1 MGEDSSSTFI
11 SSELSDG
18 KPNLLQQLFCSAV
31 TVRDGGL
38 AAIVGAYKRG
48 SLSFSNTCF
57 ANRSTS
63 WHPGMKH
70 FGNEERDE
78 LISLVSFDNFH
89 IPLFCLFVVLSTE
102 KLFTCFLGSNR
113 KVKVVIPVNCF

>member
-1 MGEDSSSTFI
+1 MGDSSSTFI

-18 KPNLLQQLFCSAV
+18 KPNLLQQLICSAV
-31 TVRDGGL
+31 TEGDGGL

-48 SLSFSNTCF
+48 SPSLSATCV

-70 FGNEERDE
+70 FGNEEWDK
-78 LISLVSFDNFH
+78 LISLVSFDIFH
-89 IPLFCLFVVLSTE
+89 IPLLCSLVVLSTK
-102 KLFTCFLGSNR
+102 KLFTCFLGTNR

>member
-1 MGEDSSSTFI
+1 MGEDSSSIFI
-11 SSELSDG
+11 SSELSDS
-18 KPNLLQQLFCSAV
+18 KPNLLQQLICSAV
-31 TVRDGGL
+31 KVGDGGL

-48 SLSFSNTCF
+48 SLLLSDTCF

-70 FGNEERDE
+70 FGNEERDK
-78 LISLVSFDNFH
+78 LTSLVSFDNF
-89 IPLFCLFVVLSTE
+89 PLFCLFVVLSTE

>member
-1 MGEDSSSTFI
+1 MGDSSSTFI

-18 KPNLLQQLFCSAV
+18 KPNLLQQLICSAV
-31 TVRDGGL
+31 TVGDGGL

-48 SLSFSNTCF
+48 SPSLSDTCV

-63 WHPGMKH
+63 WHPGMKN
-70 FGNEERDE
+70 FGNEEWDK
-78 LISLVSFDNFH
+78 LVSLVSFDIFH
-89 IPLFCLFVVLSTE
+89 IPLFCSLVVLSTK
-102 KLFTCFLGSNR
+102 KLFTCFLGTNR

>member
-1 MGEDSSSTFI
+1 MGDSSSTFI

-18 KPNLLQQLFCSAV
+18 KPNLLQQLICFAV
-31 TVRDGGL
+31 TMGDGGL
-38 AAIVGAYKRG
+38 AAIVGAYKRV
-48 SLSFSNTCF
+48 SLSLSDKCV

-63 WHPGMKH
+63 WHPGKKH
-70 FGNEERDE
+70 FGNEERDK

-89 IPLFCLFVVLSTE
+89 IPLFCSLVVLSTE

-113 KVKVVIPVNCF
+113 KVKVVILVNCF

>member
-1 MGEDSSSTFI
+1 MGEDSSSAFI

-18 KPNLLQQLFCSAV
+18 KPNLLQQLICSAV
-31 TVRDGGL
+31 GDGGL

-48 SLSFSNTCF
+48 SLSLSDTCF

-70 FGNEERDE
+70 FGNEERDK
-78 LISLVSFDNFH
+78 LIPLVSFDNFH
-89 IPLFCLFVVLSTE
+89 IPLFCLLVVLSTE

>member
-1 MGEDSSSTFI
+1 MGDSSSTFI

-18 KPNLLQQLFCSAV
+18 KPNLLQQLICSAV
-31 TVRDGGL
+31 TVGDGGL

-48 SLSFSNTCF
+48 SPSLSDTCV

-63 WHPGMKH
+63 WYPGMKH
-70 FGNEERDE
+70 FGNEEWDK
-78 LISLVSFDNFH
+78 LISLVSFDIFH
-89 IPLFCLFVVLSTE
+89 IPLFCSLVVLSTK
-102 KLFTCFLGSNR
+102 KLFTCFLGTNR

>member
-1 MGEDSSSTFI
+1 MGDSSSTFI
-11 SSELSDG
+11 SSEFSDG
-18 KPNLLQQLFCSAV
+18 KPNLLQQLVCSAV
-31 TVRDGGL
+31 TVGDGGL

-48 SLSFSNTCF
+48 SLSLSDTCV

-63 WHPGMKH
+63 WHSGMKH
-70 FGNEERDE
+70 FGNEEGDK

-89 IPLFCLFVVLSTE
+89 IPLFCSLVVLSTE